1 MNLSVVS
8 IDAAYPRG
16 PAVLRGISFEA
27 KEGAI
32 VVLIGPNAAGKS
44 TLLKTIA
51 GLMKPRKGVVCLGG
65 EDVYSMHAVER
76 ASLLAWAGQS
86 VSIGGRFT
94 VREVVAM
101 GRFAP
106 GPSSDAVDEAL
117 EAADLSSLATCVV
130 DELSVGQ
137 QQRVSLARVLS
148 QVPARGLLVLDEPFA
163 ALDPSQTERAAR
175 LLRSRAAAGTTVVV
189 AVHDVRLAWALGD
202 DVLGLRGGE
211 VVVSGAIREALTGSA
226 IEALYGIPSVEGPEG
241 PLPAL
246 RL

>member
-1 MNLSVVS
+1 VNLSVVS
-8 IDAAYPRG
+8 VDASYSRG
-16 PAVLRGISFEA
+16 PAVLHNVSFEA

-44 TLLKTIA
+44 TLLKAIA
-51 GLMKPRKGVVCLGG
+51 GLMEPTKGTVRVDGR
-65 EDVYSMHAVER
+65 DVYSMQPVER
-76 ASLLAWAGQS
+76 AAFIAWAGQS

-106 GPSSDAVDEAL
+106 GPSLAAVDEAL
-117 EAADLSSLATCVV
+117 AAADLSSLAECVV
-130 DELSVGQ
+130 EELSVGQ

-163 ALDPSQTERAAR
+163 ALDPSQAERAAR

-211 VVVSGAIREALTGSA
+211 VVVSGAIQSALTG
-226 IEALYGIPSVEGPEG
+226 EVLEELYGIPSVEGPEG